1 MPITT
6 TKKEDKPAQSFP
18 LNDANNPPLQDIPSQ
33 NIPPNFS
40 VSLAA
45 SAPKGEFRDESLN
58 ITYDQLTKPKHATA
72 LPVPPEVIE
81 KYRLKYGLA
90 ELSLNQSS
98 PPPKEPAVSAKSTT
112 STGEP
117 CKIKSEEKKKPS
129 PPRSS
134 SKKAAK
140 LRKKAP
146 KVK

>member
-40 VSLAA
+40 VSPAA
-45 SAPKGEFRDESLN
+45 STLKGLFQDESLN

-90 ELSLNQSS
+90 ELLPDKSTL
-98 PPPKEPAVSAKSTT
+98 PPKEPAVSAKSTT

-117 CKIKSEEKKKPS
+117 CKIKSEKKMKPS

-140 LRKKAP
+140 VRKKAA